1 MIMVQIT
8 LAIPTWKRYNFL
20 EKVLEQYLDNPL
32 IQNVVICDETG
43 EDVAAIKNSRFAL
56 NKKLVLHVNE
66 KQLGM
71 YHNKRKCLEV
81 AAQKNAE
88 WVSVLDSDNLFS
100 DDFFET
106 LCDAI
111 QTQHDTKYVF
121 VAADII
127 HLQKKTG
134 ATKVHT
140 AHFAGFKIT
149 KKNWN
154 DVLETLNWNF
164 LLNDGNWTAHK
175 DVINCFNEKANEE
188 QIRATDSLLLA
199 KQMVEGG
206 YTYYVVPGLKY
217 IHTVHDDSE
226 WLKTEA
232 FSLRLLR
239 TTNWKIEN

>member
-1 MIMVQIT
+1 MISLTV
-8 LAIPTWKRYNFL
+8 AIPTWKRWNFL
-20 EKVLEQYLDNPL
+20 EKVLGQYLDNPL
-32 IQNVVICDETG
+32 IQKVVICDETG
-43 EDVAAIKNSRFAL
+43 EDVAAIKNSRFAT
-56 NKKLVLHVNE
+56 NKKLILHVNP

-81 AAQKNAE
+81 AAQNGAE

-100 DDFFET
+100 EDFFET
-106 LCDAI
+106 LCEAI
-111 QTQHDTKYVF
+111 EKQNNSKYVF
-121 VAADII
+121 VASEIV

-134 ATKVHT
+134 ETKVHT

-154 DVLETLNWNF
+154 GVLETRGWNF

-175 DVINCFNEKANEE
+175 DVIQCFNDEANEE
-188 QIRATDSLLLA
+188 QIRAVDSLLLA

-206 YTYYVVPGLKY
+206 YTYYVVPDLKY

-226 WLKTEA
+226 WMKTEA
-232 FSLRLLR
+232 ISLRLLR
-239 TTNWKIEN
+239 TTNWRIEN

>member
-1 MIMVQIT
+1 MNKVILINHYLSKKEFKKYLEIGVHKGYSYSGVD
-8 LAIPTWKRYNFL
+8 AIIKDSVDP
-20 EKVLEQYLDNPL
+20 
-32 IQNVVICDETG
+32 DENSP
-43 EDVAAIKNSRFAL
+43 AI
-56 NKKLVLHVNE
+56 
-66 KQLGM
+66 
-71 YHNKRKCLEV
+71 YHLT
-81 AAQKNAE
+81 
-88 WVSVLDSDNLFS
+88 S

-111 QTQHDTKYVF
+111 QKENNTKHVF
-121 VAADII
+121 VAGEIV

-134 ATKVHT
+134 QTKVHT

-154 DVLETLNWNF
+154 TVLETHNWNF

-175 DVINCFNEKANEE
+175 DVIECFNDKANEE

-232 FSLRLLR
+232 ISLRLLR

>member
-1 MIMVQIT
+1 MVQIT

-232 FSLRLLR
+232 VSLRLLR

>member
-8 LAIPTWKRYNFL
+8 LAIPTWRRYNFL
-20 EKVLEQYLDNPL
+20 EKVLEQYLENPL
-32 IQNVVICDETG
+32 IQKLVICDETG
-43 EDVAAIKNSRFAL
+43 EDIEAIKKSRFAL

-71 YHNKRKCLEV
+71 YHNKRKCLEI
-81 AAQKNAE
+81 AAKSGAE

-100 DDFFET
+100 EDFFET
-106 LCDAI
+106 LCEAI
-111 QTQHDTKYVF
+111 EKENNTRHVF
-121 VAADII
+121 VASEIV

-134 ATKVHT
+134 QTKIHT
-140 AHFAGFKIT
+140 GHFAGFKIT

-154 DVLETLNWNF
+154 TVLETHNWNF

-175 DVINCFNEKANEE
+175 DVIQCFNDKANEE
-188 QIRATDSLLLA
+188 QIRAVDSLLLA

-232 FSLRLLR
+232 ISLRLLR
-239 TTNWKIEN
+239 ETNWKIER

>member
-232 FSLRLLR
+232 VSLRLLR

>member
-232 FSLRLLR
+232 VSLRLLR
-239 TTNWKIEN
+239 TTNWIIEN